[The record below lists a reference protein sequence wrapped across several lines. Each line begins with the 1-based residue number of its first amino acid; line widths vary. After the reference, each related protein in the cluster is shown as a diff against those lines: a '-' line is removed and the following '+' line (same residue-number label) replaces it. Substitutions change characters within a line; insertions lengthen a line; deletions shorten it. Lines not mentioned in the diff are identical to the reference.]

1 MNIIT
6 IDKLYFRYKDHFIF
20 DDFHLDIKDGSWVT
34 IAGKNASGKST
45 LVKLLAGLL
54 PSHQSIKIDGLILNK
69 ENLSRIRKHI
79 GFVFEHADHQFV
91 GETVFDQLI
100 FTLENLQC
108 SREEMKKRVNEI
120 ATFFHIKDILE
131 KRPEELSGGEKEKVI
146 IASVLIT
153 RPKILVMDEGLAML
167 DEKDRK
173 DIFLLLKKYNQ
184 EHSMTILN
192 ITHDLEDSYYSD
204 RLIILEKG
212 TIVMEGTPFEV
223 LKHDRILNRLG
234 IEMPFMIDLSN
245 KLMFYGLIDHIIV
258 DMDEMVGCIWK

>member
-1 MNIIT
+1 MISIN
-6 IDKLYFRYKDHFIF
+6 KLYFRFKDHFIF
-20 DDFHLDIKDGSWVT
+20 DDFSMDIDEGSWVT
-34 IAGKNASGKST
+34 LAGKNASGKST

-54 PSHQSIKIDGLILNK
+54 PSNGAITIDGLVLNQ
-69 ENLSRIRKHI
+69 ENMSKIRRNI
-79 GFVFEHADHQFV
+79 GFVFEHSDNQFV

-100 FTLENLQC
+100 FTLENLQA

-120 ATFFHIKDILE
+120 ASYFHIKDLLE

-146 IASVLIT
+146 IASVLIA
-153 RPKILVMDEGLAML
+153 RPKILVIDEGLAML

-173 DIFLLLKKYNQ
+173 DIFGLLKKYNK
-184 EHSMTILN
+184 EHGVTILN
-192 ITHDLEDSYYSD
+192 ITHDLKDSYYSD
-204 RLIILEKG
+204 RLIIIEKG
-212 TIVMEGTPFEV
+212 TIVMEGAPFEV

-258 DMDEMVGCIWK
+258 DSEEMVGCIWK